1 MNNSNI
7 VDSAKRNSLKILA
20 TITATGLLGSTQVL
34 AGIHSGSDNTA
45 IDCTLIYRADG
56 LRLHLL
62 MQNKT
67 NTAVTAARFN
77 TQPILVD
84 NTIFDLAD
92 AYVTPIVIPAMDRV
106 MVRLNIEAGLKK
118 KLSSDK
124 VLPMDTATRLL
135 SQGTRVVNFNAT
147 IKHGVG
153 TITLTTPRKILT

>member
-67 NTAVTAARFN
+67 NTAVTATRFN
-77 TQPILVD
+77 TQPIFCLLY
-84 NTIFDLAD
+84 TSPSPRD
-92 AYVTPIVIPAMDRV
+92 AT
-106 MVRLNIEAGLKK
+106 
-118 KLSSDK
+118 LSRMPSS
-124 VLPMDTATRLL
+124 A
-135 SQGTRVVNFNAT
+135 
-147 IKHGVG
+147 
-153 TITLTTPRKILT
+153 